1 MTSPFRLSFAGSLI
15 EERSITVPAQGFVD
29 AAWSLPLESP
39 QLFSGDFA
47 TVRVD
52 VEGIEHALAFS
63 LRGEPTWEGV
73 RAALGNMT
81 EIPIGDMKRW
91 TKSGPAHCTM
101 SMEKPLSDEQAVW
114 RMYASFGEGDRWV
127 YPRFEIPESID
138 LSTGDGI
145 ILWARCI
152 GDAKPGFML
161 FDRGVSG
168 YLVQPAI
175 KSDGEWHVV
184 KLPFEQFSY
193 VSATPPDPN
202 GKLDPDQV
210 RVFSFGA
217 NPNGMNCVLELKRV
231 ALYSDKP

>member
-1 MTSPFRLSFAGSLI
+1 
-15 EERSITVPAQGFVD
+15 
-29 AAWSLPLESP
+29 
-39 QLFSGDFA
+39 
-47 TVRVD
+47 
-52 VEGIEHALAFS
+52 LAFFFF
-63 LRGEPTWEGV
+63 LEPTWEGV
-73 RAALGNMT
+73 CAAVGSVT
-81 EIPIGDMKRW
+81 EFSIGDMKRW
-91 TKSGPAHCTM
+91 SKSAPVTCTM
-101 SMEKPLSDEQAVW
+101 SMETPLPGEQAVW
-114 RMYASFGEGDRWV
+114 RMFASFGEGDRWV

-161 FDRGVSG
+161 FERGVSG

-184 KLPFEQFSY
+184 KLPFERFSY

-202 GKLDPDQV
+202 GKFDPDQV
-210 RVFSFGA
+210 SVFSFGA
-217 NPNGMNCVLELKRV
+217 NPNGMNCVLELKKV